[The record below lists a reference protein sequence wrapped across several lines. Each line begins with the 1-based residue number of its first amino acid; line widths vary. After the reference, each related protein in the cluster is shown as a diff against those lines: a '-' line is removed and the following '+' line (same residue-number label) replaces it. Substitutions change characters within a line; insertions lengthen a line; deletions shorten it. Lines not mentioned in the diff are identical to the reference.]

1 MNYEILQELIG
12 YLAAY
17 ESQRSPSQR
26 KDMEGFVAFL
36 NQQVFEKSADPTVG
50 FENGET
56 VEALLSQLI
65 AFLYRYAKGYIKK
78 ALDHSNLIT
87 IDDFSYLAGIWQSG
101 GCSKTEII
109 DMNIHEK
116 TTGMEVI
123 KRLLNNQLIEQTD
136 DLIDR
141 RSKRLLITEKGKGVL
156 FGTFDEMRKASLII
170 AGTLSEIEKMQLLYL
185 LQKLH
190 FFHKPLFLNEREKSL
205 DELMGFTK
213 ITNPE
218 TKSEK

>member
-1 MNYEILQELIG
+1 MNYELLQELISH
-12 YLAAY
+12 LAAY
-17 ESQRSPSQR
+17 ESQRSLAQR

-36 NQQVFEKSADPTVG
+36 NQRVFEKSTEAAVN
-50 FENGET
+50 FETGET

-78 ALDHSNLIT
+78 ALEDSSLIT
-87 IDDFSYLAGIWQSG
+87 LDDFGYLAGIWQTD

-123 KRLLNNQLIEQTD
+123 KRLINNGLIAQTD
-136 DLIDR
+136 DANDR
-141 RSKRLLITEKGKGVL
+141 RSKRLSITEEGKGAL

-170 AGTLSEIEKMQLLYL
+170 AGNLNEIEKMQLLHL

-190 FFHKPLFLNEREKSL
+190 FFHKPLFLHEREKSL
-205 DELMGFTK
+205 DELLDKGR
-213 ITNPE
+213 NG
-218 TKSEK
+218 

>member
-1 MNYEILQELIG
+1 MFFYKKMSYELLQQLIS
-12 YLAAY
+12 YLAVY
-17 ESQRSPSQR
+17 ESQCSPSQQ
-26 KDMEGFVAFL
+26 KDMEGFVGYL
-36 NQQVFEKSADPTVG
+36 NQQVFEKSANPTVS
-50 FENGET
+50 FEKGET

-78 ALDHSNLIT
+78 ALDHSTLTT
-87 IDDFSYLAGIWQSG
+87 IDDFSYLAGIWQTG

-109 DMNIHEK
+109 EMNVHEK

-123 KRLLNNQLIEQTD
+123 KRLLNNQLIEQTN
-136 DLIDR
+136 DLADR
-141 RSKRLLITEKGKGVL
+141 RSKRLLITAKGKGVL

-205 DELMGFTK
+205 DELLDLLLLLR
-213 ITNPE
+213 
-218 TKSEK
+218 

>member
-1 MNYEILQELIG
+1 MNYELLQELISH
-12 YLAAY
+12 LAAY
-17 ESQRSPSQR
+17 ESQRSSTQR

-36 NQQVFEKSADPTVG
+36 NQRVFEKSTEAAVN
-50 FENGET
+50 FETGET

-78 ALDHSNLIT
+78 ALEDSALIT
-87 IDDFSYLAGIWQSG
+87 LDDFGYLAGIWQTD

-123 KRLLNNQLIEQTD
+123 KRLLNNDLIVQTD
-136 DLIDR
+136 DATDR
-141 RSKRLLITEKGKGVL
+141 RSKRLSITEKGKGAL

-170 AGTLSEIEKMQLLYL
+170 AGNLNAVEKMQLLHL

-190 FFHKPLFLNEREKSL
+190 FFHKPLFLNERGKSL
-205 DELMGFTK
+205 DELLHLGDNLT
-213 ITNPE
+213 IP
-218 TKSEK
+218 SQS